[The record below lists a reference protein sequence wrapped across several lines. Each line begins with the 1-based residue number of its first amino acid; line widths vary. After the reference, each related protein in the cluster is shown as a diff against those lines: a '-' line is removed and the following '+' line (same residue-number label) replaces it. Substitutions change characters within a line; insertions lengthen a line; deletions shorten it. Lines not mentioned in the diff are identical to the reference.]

1 MKETKAVVKGVIL
14 RDGKILT
21 VRRSFQDKIAAGSWE
36 AVGGKIEFGESLD
49 EALKR
54 EVLEETGIKIEILE
68 TLYAKNT
75 VTDEDTQMVVIVYLC
90 KYLSGEVGLSEEHI
104 AYRWVSVEGLKE
116 IISPNIKKDFE
127 DNNVFEIISSKI

>member
-21 VRRSFQDKIAAGSWE
+21 IRRSFQDKIAAGCWE
-36 AVGGKIEFGESLD
+36 VVGGKIEFGESLD

-54 EVLEETGIKIEILE
+54 EVLEETGMKIEILE

-75 VTDEDTQMVVIVYLC
+75 VTDEETQMVVIVYLC
-90 KYLSGEVGLSEEHI
+90 KYLSGEVSLSEEHI
-104 AYRWVSVEGLKE
+104 AYRWVSVDGLKD

-127 DNNVFEIISSKI
+127 DNNIFKIISDKI